1 MECLSQLYASVR
13 PSDGAGNSKTGEQSQ
28 EQDPGCFYLTV
39 KLGWDFVQP
48 RIVGTLKP
56 QLLVVFVSFNASVFN
71 STKPSNT

>member
-1 MECLSQLYASVR
+1 MSQPAFASTSGPTTAR
-13 PSDGAGNSKTGEQSQ
+13 ATADRRAEP

-56 QLLVVFVSFNASVFN
+56 QLLVVFV
-71 STKPSNT
+71 TIL